1 MKTLHCAVVEDSKTH
16 LKILEKN
23 IDLNPHLELI
33 KSFRNGKEARDF
45 LKLNPINLLFL
56 DLELPDINGFEVL
69 EHLNGDFSTIV
80 TSANPNYAIRA
91 FDFNVNDYLLK
102 PFSLERFNKAIHKV
116 ITNINLSK
124 EIETDENSIL
134 VRCNLKEVRL
144 KPKNILWVEAL
155 GDYIKIVTQEK
166 KLVVLSSM
174 KAFMEKLP
182 YDKFLRIHKSYIVN
196 IEKIEMYNHAHVQ
209 VRDKRL
215 PISRNNNLALDK
227 LLNYWN

>member
-45 LKLNPINLLFL
+45 LKVNPINLLFL
-56 DLELPDINGFEVL
+56 DIELPDINGFEIL
-69 EHLNGDFSTIV
+69 GHGNGELSTIV
-80 TSANPNYAIRA
+80 TSANKKHAIKA
-91 FDFNVNDYLLK
+91 FDFNVDDYLLK
-102 PFSLERFNKAIHKV
+102 PFSLKRFNKAIEKV
-116 ITNINLSK
+116 IKNINLSK
-124 EIETDENSIL
+124 EIQSDDNSIL

-144 KPKNILWVEAL
+144 YPRNILWVEAL
-155 GDYIKIVTQEK
+155 GDYVKIVTQER
-166 KLVVLSSM
+166 KLIVLSSM
-174 KAFMEKLP
+174 KAFLEKLP
-182 YDKFLRIHKSYIVN
+182 QDKFVRIHKSYIVN

-209 VRDKRL
+209 VKDNSL

>member
-45 LKLNPINLLFL
+45 LKINPINLLFL
-56 DLELPDINGFEVL
+56 DIELPDINGFEVL
-69 EHLNGDFSTIV
+69 GHLNYELSTIV
-80 TSANPNYAIRA
+80 TSANPKHAIRA
-91 FDFNVNDYLLK
+91 FDFDVDDYLLK
-102 PFSLERFNKAIHKV
+102 PFSKGRFNKAIDKV
-116 ITNINLSK
+116 LLNRNLLN
-124 EIETDENSIL
+124 ENKTEENCIL
-134 VRCNLKEVRL
+134 VRSNLKEVQL
-144 KPKNILWVEAL
+144 FPKKILWVEAL
-155 GDYIKIVTQEK
+155 GDYVKIVTQER
-166 KLVVLSSM
+166 KLIVLSSM

-182 YDKFLRIHKSYIVN
+182 HDKFLRIHKSYIVN